1 MIEDSLV
8 FSVNQKKDN
17 QFWYFHFVNPGDEYG
32 VILNKN
38 SRKAFDIFT
47 STCENDICKVG
58 IYGVHGNDNQLWKRV
73 GDELISKWNNAKFVV
88 NEDFSASVY
97 TGQGQID
104 GGDIFIDETSTPIFN
119 PPFEGILTTKR
130 YWL

>member
-1 MIEDSLV
+1 M
-8 FSVNQKKDN
+8 
-17 QFWYFHFVNPGDEYG
+17 NPGDEYG

-58 IYGVHGNDNQLWKRV
+58 TYNVHNADNQLWKKV

-97 TGQGQID
+97 TGQEQID
-104 GGDIFIDETSTPIFN
+104 GGDIFIDETSTPIVN
-119 PPFEGILTTKR
+119 LPFEGILTTKR

>member
-1 MIEDSLV
+1 M
-8 FSVNQKKDN
+8 
-17 QFWYFHFVNPGDEYG
+17 NPGDEYG

-47 STCENDICKVG
+47 STCENDVCKVG
-58 IYGVHGNDNQLWKRV
+58 IYGVHGADNQLWKKV
-73 GDELISKWNNAKFVV
+73 GDDLISKWNNAKFVV

-119 PPFEGILTTKR
+119 LPFEGTLTTKR